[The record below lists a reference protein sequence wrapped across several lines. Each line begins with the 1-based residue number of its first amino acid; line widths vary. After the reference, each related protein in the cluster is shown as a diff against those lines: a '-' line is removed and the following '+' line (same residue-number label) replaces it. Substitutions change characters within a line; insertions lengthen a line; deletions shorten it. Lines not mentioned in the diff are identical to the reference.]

1 MTNLTSTD
9 EHLAFYIDGS
19 CLENQ
24 NVTADTPAAW
34 GMAVVIGDNG
44 LGKGS
49 GEIIEESWGHVV
61 CNPTDEDF
69 IGAEVGSNNTAELTA
84 FAMALRWL
92 LIDGDDKSAIIYTD
106 SQYAGNLAT
115 GAWRAK
121 ANKSL
126 VKSVQNLWNEV
137 SQIRPIEWRHVR
149 AHRGHRWNERA
160 DHLANRCV
168 HNQLPMPLT
177 FWKPGQR

>member
-1 MTNLTSTD
+1 MTNLTSID

-34 GMAVVIGDNG
+34 GMAIVVGDNG

-49 GEIIEESWGHVV
+49 GEIIEESWGPVV

-92 LIDGDDKSAIIYTD
+92 LIDGDDKNAIIYTD

-121 ANKSL
+121 ANKIL

-137 SQIRPIEWRHVR
+137 KQIRPIEWRHVR